1 MRYSVILEAYG
12 TSPIFDS
19 AEFQADRLTE
29 ELGMEVHAAYSHRG
43 EPSVE
48 ETLQEIASEDPD
60 VLVVIPFYFAPS
72 PTTEGGTFERFGVD
86 PKTRRGVIKL
96 SGKDVEVR
104 VARMFI
110 TEEEGLKEAVK
121 AVVSKKAGKDT
132 GIMLVGHGSRNGKN
146 LEMMRPFGAA
156 LSSEGY
162 DVLCG
167 SNEFDEETVE
177 SMLLDLASRKDKVAV
192 LPMFISPNKHSRE
205 DVPPKLGLGIGKTS
219 GTVSVNGRRVEV
231 EMLPEIGSCPEITG
245 ILAKTVRDAMRQY
258 CQSCG
263 MPLDDSIVSR
273 EPDGSVN
280 WKYCKWC
287 YSDGRFAYSSI
298 EEISAFLSSFM
309 AKEGFPPE
317 QVKDFL
323 ETTLPSLERWRS
335 S

>member
-12 TSPIFDS
+12 VSALDS

-29 ELGMEVHAAYSHRG
+29 ELGMEVHAACSDGG

-48 ETLQEIASEDPD
+48 EILQEVASEDPD
-60 VLVVIPFYFAPS
+60 VLVVVPFHTAS
-72 PTTEGGTFERFGVD
+72 GQTAEDRISERFGVD
-86 PKTRRGVIKL
+86 PKTRRGVMKL

-104 VARMFI
+104 VAEF
-110 TEEEGLKEAVK
+110 EA
-121 AVVSKKAGKDT
+121 
-132 GIMLVGHGSRNGKN
+132 GS
-146 LEMMRPFGAA
+146 
-156 LSSEGY
+156 
-162 DVLCG
+162 G
-167 SNEFDEETVE
+167 S
-177 SMLLDLASRKDKVAV
+177 
-192 LPMFISPNKHSRE
+192 
-205 DVPPKLGLGIGKTS
+205 
-219 GTVSVNGRRVEV
+219 
-231 EMLPEIGSCPEITG
+231 EITG
-245 ILAKTVRDAMRQY
+245 IIAKAVRDAMRQY

-263 MPLDDSIVSR
+263 MPLDDSVVSR
-273 EPDGSVN
+273 ESDGSVN